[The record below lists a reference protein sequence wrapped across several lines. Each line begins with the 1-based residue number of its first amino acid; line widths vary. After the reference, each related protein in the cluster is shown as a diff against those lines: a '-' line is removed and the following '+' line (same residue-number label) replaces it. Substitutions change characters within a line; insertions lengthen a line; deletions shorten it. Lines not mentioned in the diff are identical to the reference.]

1 MNVSLIAATVFL
13 LLLKVAAT
21 ATFYIHVL
29 RSGVHTCTLHVVH
42 VLRSGTCVLVV
53 VYLYCLF
60 GMNKN
65 FPSL

>member
-29 RSGVHTCTLHVVH
+29 RSGVHTCMYT
-42 VLRSGTCVLVV
+42 TCSS
-53 VYLYCLF
+53 C
-60 GMNKN
+60 
-65 FPSL
+65 PT